1 MTNKIRIG
9 VDAMGGDNSPKK
21 ILEGIEISLKK
32 SNDNFFLLFGKKEIL
47 EKELVNFSSIKKYC
61 EIIDSP
67 NYISDDE
74 SPLTAAKKGKDTC
87 MWMSIDS
94 QKKNIADISLSAGN
108 TGALLV
114 VSRLILNTIA
124 GINKPALAG
133 LWPNNNGMNIVLD
146 LGANIECDEKN
157 LLDFSSM
164 GSALF
169 KSLFVNEVPKVALLN
184 VGHEEHKGKARSV
197 FKCNLSMPLYTLSYT
212 ATVFMS
218 IIFNCFFLILTVFS

>member
-74 SPLTAAKKGKDTC
+74 SPLTAAKKGKDTS

-94 QKKNIADISLSAGN
+94 QKKKYYGYFFVSWKHWCFVSSFKIN
-108 TGALLV
+108 T
-114 VSRLILNTIA
+114 
-124 GINKPALAG
+124 KYYC
-133 LWPNNNGMNIVLD
+133 W
-146 LGANIECDEKN
+146 
-157 LLDFSSM
+157 
-164 GSALF
+164 
-169 KSLFVNEVPKVALLN
+169 
-184 VGHEEHKGKARSV
+184 
-197 FKCNLSMPLYTLSYT
+197 Y
-212 ATVFMS
+212 
-218 IIFNCFFLILTVFS
+218 